1 MNNPETINDLHADAR
16 TFLMSWRPVDESQA
30 RLRDEYVQHLD
41 AHSDGTWRECRVG
54 HITGSALVM
63 DHARTRVLL
72 TLHPK
77 VGRWLQLGGHLEPG
91 DATLRAAALR
101 EAREES
107 GITDIVISEFPLR
120 LDRHRVRCAA
130 DESTH
135 LDVQFL
141 ALVATNAQV
150 VISAESDDLR
160 WFSLDEL
167 PADLDD
173 SVRNVIAA
181 AISA

>member
-1 MNNPETINDLHADAR
+1 MSNSLHANAR
-16 TFLMSWRPVDESQA
+16 EVLIAWQPADEAQS
-30 RLRDEYVQHLD
+30 RLRDDYVAHLD
-41 AHSDGTWRECRVG
+41 AHADGTWRECRIG

-77 VGRWLQLGGHLEPG
+77 VGRWLQMGGHLEPG

-101 EAREES
+101 EACEES
-107 GITDIVISEFPLR
+107 GITEIDISEFPLR

-141 ALVATNAQV
+141 ALVAADAQE
-150 VISAESDDLR
+150 VISDESDDLR
-160 WFSLDEL
+160 WFDLDAL
-167 PADLDD
+167 PSDLDD
-173 SVRNVIAA
+173 SVRNLIDAA
-181 AISA
+181 VSA

>member
-1 MNNPETINDLHADAR
+1 MSQSLHANAR
-16 TFLMSWRPVDESQA
+16 EVLIAWQPADEGQSQ
-30 RLRDEYVQHLD
+30 LRDDYVVHLD
-41 AHSDGTWRECRVG
+41 EHADGTWRECRVG

-77 VGRWLQLGGHLEPG
+77 VGRWLQMGGHLEPG
-91 DATLRAAALR
+91 DATLRDAALR

-107 GITDIVISEFPLR
+107 GISDIEISEFPLR

-141 ALVATNAQV
+141 GLVAADAREA
-150 VISAESDDLR
+150 ISDESDDLR
-160 WFSLDEL
+160 WFDLDHL

-173 SVRNVIAA
+173 SVRNLIAA
-181 AISA
+181 ALPA

>member
-1 MNNPETINDLHADAR
+1 MSLHANAREVLLAWQPADADQR
-16 TFLMSWRPVDESQA
+16 D
-30 RLRDEYVQHLD
+30 LRDEYVAHLD
-41 AHSDGTWRECRVG
+41 AHADGTWRECRIG

-63 DHARTRVLL
+63 DHAKTRVLL

-77 VGRWLQLGGHLEPG
+77 VGRWLQMGGHLEPT
-91 DATLRAAALR
+91 DASLRDAALR

-107 GITDIVISEFPLR
+107 GIPAIEISRLPLR

-141 ALVATNAQV
+141 GLVSAQAQE
-150 VISAESDDLR
+150 VISEESDDLR
-160 WFSLDEL
+160 WFALDEL

-173 SVRNVIAA
+173 SVRNLIAA
-181 AISA
+181 ALSA

>member
-1 MNNPETINDLHADAR
+1 MSQSLHANAR
-16 TFLMSWRPVDESQA
+16 VVLIAWLPADVSQSQ
-30 RLRDEYVQHLD
+30 LRDDYVAHLD
-41 AHSDGTWRECRVG
+41 EHPDGTWRECRVG

-63 DHARTRVLL
+63 HHSRTRVLL

-77 VGRWLQLGGHLEPG
+77 VGRWLQMGGHLEPG
-91 DATLRAAALR
+91 DASLRDAALR

-107 GITDIVISEFPLR
+107 GITEIEISEFPLR

-141 ALVATNAQV
+141 GLVAPDAQE
-150 VISAESDDLR
+150 VISEESDDLR
-160 WFSLDEL
+160 WFALDDL

-173 SVRNVIAA
+173 SVRNLITAA
-181 AISA
+181 LSD

>member
-1 MNNPETINDLHADAR
+1 MSQSLHANAR
-16 TFLMSWRPVDESQA
+16 EVLVAWQPADESQA
-30 RLRDEYVQHLD
+30 RLRDDYVAHLD
-41 AHSDGTWRECRVG
+41 AHANGTWRECRIG

-63 DHARTRVLL
+63 DQGRTRVLL

-77 VGRWLQLGGHLEPG
+77 VGRWLQMGGHLEAG
-91 DATLRAAALR
+91 DATLRDAALR

-107 GITDIVISEFPLR
+107 GIVEIEISEFPLR

-141 ALVATNAQV
+141 ALVAADAQE
-150 VISAESDDLR
+150 VISEESDDLR
-160 WFSLDEL
+160 WFALDAL

-173 SVRNVIAA
+173 SVRNLITAA
-181 AISA
+181 LAA

>member
-1 MNNPETINDLHADAR
+1 MSQSLHANAR
-16 TFLMSWRPVDESQA
+16 ELLITWQPADESQSQ
-30 RLRDEYVQHLD
+30 LRDDYVAHLD
-41 AHSDGTWRECRVG
+41 EHADGTWRECRVG

-77 VGRWLQLGGHLEPG
+77 VGRWLQMGGHLESG
-91 DATLRAAALR
+91 DATLRDAALR

-107 GITDIVISEFPLR
+107 GISDIEIGGFPLR

-141 ALVATNAQV
+141 GLVAPDARE
-150 VISAESDDLR
+150 VISDESDDLR

-173 SVRNVIAA
+173 SVRNLITAA
-181 AISA
+181 LSV

>member
-1 MNNPETINDLHADAR
+1 MSNSLHANAREILIAWQPADAA
-16 TFLMSWRPVDESQA
+16 QA
-30 RLRDEYVQHLD
+30 QLRDEYVAHLD
-41 AHSDGTWRECRVG
+41 AHDDGTWRECRIG

-77 VGRWLQLGGHLEPG
+77 VGRWLQMGGHLESG
-91 DATLRAAALR
+91 DATLREAALR

-107 GITDIVISEFPLR
+107 GITEIEISEFPLR

-141 ALVATNAQV
+141 GLVAPDAQE
-150 VISAESDDLR
+150 VISEESDDLR
-160 WFSLDEL
+160 WFALDAL
-167 PADLDD
+167 PSDLDD
-173 SVRNVIAA
+173 SVRNLIAA
-181 AISA
+181 ALLD

>member
-1 MNNPETINDLHADAR
+1 MSDSLHANAR
-16 TFLMSWRPVDESQA
+16 ELLVAWNPGDESQGS
-30 RLRDEYVQHLD
+30 LRDEYVAHLD
-41 AHSDGTWRECRVG
+41 EHADGTWRECRIG

-63 DHARTRVLL
+63 NYARTRVLL

-77 VGRWLQLGGHLEPG
+77 VGRWLQMGGHLETG
-91 DATLRAAALR
+91 DATLRDAALR

-107 GITDIVISEFPLR
+107 GIVDIEISEFPLR

-141 ALVATNAQV
+141 ALVADDAQEE
-150 VISAESDDLR
+150 ISEESDDLR
-160 WFSLDEL
+160 WFTLDEL
-167 PADLDD
+167 PTDLDD
-173 SVRNVIAA
+173 SVRSLIAA
-181 AISA
+181 ALSA

>member
-1 MNNPETINDLHADAR
+1 MSSSLHANAR
-16 TFLMSWRPVDESQA
+16 ELLIAWQPADSAQA
-30 RLRDEYVQHLD
+30 QLRDEYVAHLD
-41 AHSDGTWRECRVG
+41 AHADGTWRECRIG

-77 VGRWLQLGGHLEPG
+77 VGRWLQMGGHLEPG

-107 GITDIVISEFPLR
+107 GITEIEISEFPLR
-120 LDRHRVRCAA
+120 LDRHRVRCSA

-141 ALVATNAQV
+141 GLVAPDAQE
-150 VISAESDDLR
+150 VISDESDDLR
-160 WFSLDEL
+160 WFALDAL
-167 PADLDD
+167 PSDLDD
-173 SVRNVIAA
+173 SVRNLIAEA
-181 AISA
+181 LSA

>member
-1 MNNPETINDLHADAR
+1 MSNSLHANAR
-16 TFLMSWRPVDESQA
+16 EVLIAWQPADEAQS
-30 RLRDEYVQHLD
+30 RLRDDYVAHLD
-41 AHSDGTWRECRVG
+41 AHADGTWRECRIG

-77 VGRWLQLGGHLEPG
+77 VGRWLQMGGHLESG

-101 EAREES
+101 EACEES
-107 GITDIVISEFPLR
+107 GITEIDISEFPLR

-141 ALVATNAQV
+141 ALVAADAQE
-150 VISAESDDLR
+150 VISDESDDLR
-160 WFSLDEL
+160 WFDLDAL
-167 PADLDD
+167 PSDLDD
-173 SVRNVIAA
+173 SVRNLIDAA
-181 AISA
+181 VSA

>member
-1 MNNPETINDLHADAR
+1 MSSSLHANAR
-16 TFLMSWRPVDESQA
+16 EVLIAWQPAEAAQA
-30 RLRDEYVQHLD
+30 QLRDEYVAHLD
-41 AHSDGTWRECRVG
+41 AHADGTWRECRIG

-77 VGRWLQLGGHLEPG
+77 VGRWLQMGGHLEPG

-107 GITDIVISEFPLR
+107 GITEIEISEFPLR

-141 ALVATNAQV
+141 GLVAPDAQE
-150 VISAESDDLR
+150 VISDESDDLR
-160 WFSLDEL
+160 WFALDAL
-167 PADLDD
+167 PSDLDD
-173 SVRNVIAA
+173 SVRNLIAEA
-181 AISA
+181 LSA

>member
-1 MNNPETINDLHADAR
+1 MSDLHADAR
-16 TFLMSWRPVDESQA
+16 SVLTRWQPADAQQES
-30 RLRDEYVQHLD
+30 LRDEYVAHLD
-41 AHSDGTWRECRVG
+41 QHSDGTWRECRIG
-54 HITGSALVM
+54 HITGSALVVN
-63 DHARTRVLL
+63 DSRTRVLL

-77 VGRWLQLGGHLEPG
+77 VGRWLQMGGHLEPG

-107 GITDIVISEFPLR
+107 GIDQIEISEWPLR

-141 ALVATNAQV
+141 AVVHDQAQEV
-150 VISAESDDLR
+150 MSEESDDLR
-160 WFSLDEL
+160 WFDLGDL
-167 PADLDD
+167 PDGLDD
-173 SVRNVIAA
+173 SVRALIAA
-181 AISA
+181 ALTA

>member
-1 MNNPETINDLHADAR
+1 MSLHANAR
-16 TFLMSWRPVDESQA
+16 ELLIAWQPADESQGA
-30 RLRDEYVQHLD
+30 LRDDYVAHLD
-41 AHSDGTWRECRVG
+41 EHADGTWRECRVG

-77 VGRWLQLGGHLEPG
+77 VGRWLQMGGHLEPG
-91 DATLRAAALR
+91 DATLREAALR

-107 GITDIVISEFPLR
+107 GIDEIEISEFPLR

-141 ALVATNAQV
+141 GLVSADAQEI
-150 VISAESDDLR
+150 ISEESDDLR
-160 WFSLDEL
+160 WFALDEL
-167 PADLDD
+167 PADLDG
-173 SVRNVIAA
+173 SVRSLITAA
-181 AISA
+181 LSA

>member
-1 MNNPETINDLHADAR
+1 MGSEMCI
-16 TFLMSWRPVDESQA
+16 
-30 RLRDEYVQHLD
+30 RD
-41 AHSDGTWRECRVG
+41 R
-54 HITGSALVM
+54 
-63 DHARTRVLL
+63 
-72 TLHPK
+72 
-77 VGRWLQLGGHLEPG
+77 
-91 DATLRAAALR
+91 
-101 EAREES
+101 
-107 GITDIVISEFPLR
+107 LR

>member
-1 MNNPETINDLHADAR
+1 MSNSLHANAR
-16 TFLMSWRPVDESQA
+16 EVLIAWQPADEAQS
-30 RLRDEYVQHLD
+30 RLRDDYVAHLD
-41 AHSDGTWRECRVG
+41 AHADGTWRECRIG

-77 VGRWLQLGGHLEPG
+77 VGRWLQMGGHLEPG

-101 EAREES
+101 EACEES
-107 GITDIVISEFPLR
+107 GITEIDISEFPLR

-141 ALVATNAQV
+141 ALVAADAQE
-150 VISAESDDLR
+150 VISHESDDLR
-160 WFSLDEL
+160 WFDLDAL
-167 PADLDD
+167 PSDLDD
-173 SVRNVIAA
+173 SVRNLIDAA
-181 AISA
+181 VSA

>member
-1 MNNPETINDLHADAR
+1 MSNSLHANAR
-16 TFLMSWRPVDESQA
+16 EILIAWQPADTAQA
-30 RLRDEYVQHLD
+30 HLRDEYVAHLD
-41 AHSDGTWRECRVG
+41 AHNDGTWRECRIG

-77 VGRWLQLGGHLEPG
+77 VGRWLQMGGHLEPG
-91 DATLRAAALR
+91 DATLCDAALR

-107 GITDIVISEFPLR
+107 GISEIEISEFPLR

-141 ALVATNAQV
+141 ALVAADAQE
-150 VISAESDDLR
+150 VISEESDDLR
-160 WFSLDEL
+160 WFALDAL
-167 PADLDD
+167 PSDLDD
-173 SVRNVIAA
+173 SVLNLIAA
-181 AISA
+181 ALVA

>member
-1 MNNPETINDLHADAR
+1 MSQTLHANAR
-16 TFLMSWRPVDESQA
+16 EVLIAWQPADESQS
-30 RLRDEYVQHLD
+30 RLRDDYVAHLD
-41 AHSDGTWRECRVG
+41 ENSDGTWRECRIG

-77 VGRWLQLGGHLEPG
+77 VGRWLQMGGHLEPG
-91 DATLRAAALR
+91 DASLRDAALR

-107 GITDIVISEFPLR
+107 GITEIKISEFPLR

-141 ALVATNAQV
+141 ALVAADAQE
-150 VISAESDDLR
+150 VISEESDDLR
-160 WFSLDEL
+160 WFDLDDL

-173 SVRNVIAA
+173 SVRNLITAA
-181 AISA
+181 LSA

>member
-1 MNNPETINDLHADAR
+1 MSQSLHANAR
-16 TFLMSWRPVDESQA
+16 EVLIAWQPADESQSQ
-30 RLRDEYVQHLD
+30 LRDDYVVHLD
-41 AHSDGTWRECRVG
+41 EHADGTWRECRIG

-77 VGRWLQLGGHLEPG
+77 VGRWLQMGGHLERG
-91 DATLRAAALR
+91 DATLRDAALR

-107 GITDIVISEFPLR
+107 GISDVEISEFPLR

-141 ALVATNAQV
+141 GLVAADARET
-150 VISAESDDLR
+150 ISDESDDLR
-160 WFSLDEL
+160 WFDLDHL
-167 PADLDD
+167 PADVDD
-173 SVRNVIAA
+173 SVRNLIAA
-181 AISA
+181 ALPA

>member
-1 MNNPETINDLHADAR
+1 MSLHANAREVLLAWQPADADQR
-16 TFLMSWRPVDESQA
+16 D
-30 RLRDEYVQHLD
+30 LRDQYVAHLD
-41 AHSDGTWRECRVG
+41 AHADGTWRECRIG

-63 DHARTRVLL
+63 DRAKTRVLL

-77 VGRWLQLGGHLEPG
+77 VGRWLQMGGHLEPA
-91 DATLRAAALR
+91 DATLRDAALR

-107 GITDIVISEFPLR
+107 GITEIEMSALPLR

-141 ALVATNAQV
+141 GLVSAQAQE
-150 VISAESDDLR
+150 VISEESDDLR

-173 SVRNVIAA
+173 SVRNLITAA
-181 AISA
+181 LSA

>member
-1 MNNPETINDLHADAR
+1 MSQSLHANAR
-16 TFLMSWRPVDESQA
+16 EVLMAWQPADESQA
-30 RLRDEYVQHLD
+30 RLRDDYVAHLD
-41 AHSDGTWRECRVG
+41 EHADGTWRECRIG

-77 VGRWLQLGGHLEPG
+77 VGRWLQMGGHLEPG

-107 GITDIVISEFPLR
+107 GIDQIEISEWPLR

-130 DESTH
+130 DESSH

-141 ALVATNAQV
+141 GLVAPEAQE
-150 VISAESDDLR
+150 VISEESDDLR
-160 WFSLDEL
+160 WFTLDDL

-173 SVRNVIAA
+173 SVRALITAA
-181 AISA
+181 LSA

>member
-1 MNNPETINDLHADAR
+1 MSESLHANAR
-16 TFLMSWRPVDESQA
+16 EILLAWQPPEDGQRG
-30 RLRDEYVQHLD
+30 LRDDYVAHLE
-41 AHSDGTWRECRVG
+41 AHADGTWRECRIG

-63 DHARTRVLL
+63 DHAKTRVLL

-77 VGRWLQLGGHLEPG
+77 VGRWLQMGGHLEPA
-91 DATLRAAALR
+91 DVTLRDAALR

-107 GITDIVISEFPLR
+107 GIAEIEISEFPLR

-141 ALVATNAQV
+141 GLVSADAQE
-150 VISAESDDLR
+150 VISEESDDLR
-160 WFSLDEL
+160 WFSIEAL
-167 PADLDD
+167 PADLDE
-173 SVRNVIAA
+173 SVRNLIAA
-181 AISA
+181 ALSA

>member
-1 MNNPETINDLHADAR
+1 MIDLHADAR
-16 TFLMSWRPVDESQA
+16 SVLTRWQPADAQQA
-30 RLRDEYVQHLD
+30 ALRDEYVAHLD
-41 AHSDGTWRECRVG
+41 AHADGTWRECRIG

-63 DHARTRVLL
+63 NDSRTRVLL

-77 VGRWLQLGGHLEPG
+77 VGRWLQMGGHLEPG
-91 DATLRAAALR
+91 DSTLREAALR

-107 GITDIVISEFPLR
+107 GIEQIEISEWPLR

-141 ALVATNAQV
+141 AVVPDEARE
-150 VISAESDDLR
+150 VISEESDDLR
-160 WFSLDEL
+160 WFDLGDL
-167 PADLDD
+167 PVGLDD
-173 SVRNVIAA
+173 SVRLLIAA
-181 AISA
+181 AIAS

>member
-1 MNNPETINDLHADAR
+1 
-16 TFLMSWRPVDESQA
+16 
-30 RLRDEYVQHLD
+30 
-41 AHSDGTWRECRVG
+41 
-54 HITGSALVM
+54 M

-77 VGRWLQLGGHLEPG
+77 VGRWLQMGGHLERG
-91 DATLRAAALR
+91 DATLRDAALR

-107 GITDIVISEFPLR
+107 GISDVEISEFPLR

-141 ALVATNAQV
+141 GLVAADAREA
-150 VISAESDDLR
+150 ISDESDDLR
-160 WFSLDEL
+160 WFDLDHL

-173 SVRNVIAA
+173 SVRNLIAA
-181 AISA
+181 ALPA

>member
-1 MNNPETINDLHADAR
+1 MSQSLHANAR
-16 TFLMSWRPVDESQA
+16 EVLIAWQPADESQSQ
-30 RLRDEYVQHLD
+30 LRDDYVVHLD
-41 AHSDGTWRECRVG
+41 EHADGTWRECRVG

-77 VGRWLQLGGHLEPG
+77 VGRWLQMGGHLEPG
-91 DATLRAAALR
+91 DATLRDAALR

-107 GITDIVISEFPLR
+107 GISDVEISEFPLR

-141 ALVATNAQV
+141 GLVAADARET
-150 VISAESDDLR
+150 ISDESDDLR
-160 WFSLDEL
+160 WFDLDHL

-173 SVRNVIAA
+173 SVRNLIAA
-181 AISA
+181 ALPA

>member
-1 MNNPETINDLHADAR
+1 MSQSLHANAR
-16 TFLMSWRPVDESQA
+16 EVLIAWLPADESQSQ
-30 RLRDEYVQHLD
+30 LRDDYVAHLD
-41 AHSDGTWRECRVG
+41 EHPDGTWRECRVG

-63 DHARTRVLL
+63 DHSRTRVLL

-77 VGRWLQLGGHLEPG
+77 VGRWLQMGGHLEPG
-91 DATLRAAALR
+91 DASLRDAALR

-107 GITDIVISEFPLR
+107 GITEIEISEFPLR

-141 ALVATNAQV
+141 GLVAPDAQE
-150 VISAESDDLR
+150 VISEESDDLR
-160 WFSLDEL
+160 WFALDDL

-173 SVRNVIAA
+173 SVRNLITAA
-181 AISA
+181 LSD

>member
-1 MNNPETINDLHADAR
+1 MSNSLHANAR
-16 TFLMSWRPVDESQA
+16 EILISWQPADTAQA
-30 RLRDEYVQHLD
+30 QLRDEYVTHLD
-41 AHSDGTWRECRVG
+41 AHDDGTWRECRIG

-77 VGRWLQLGGHLEPG
+77 VGRWLQMGGHLESG
-91 DATLRAAALR
+91 DATLREAALR

-107 GITDIVISEFPLR
+107 GITEIEISEFPLR

-141 ALVATNAQV
+141 GLVAIDAQEI
-150 VISAESDDLR
+150 ISEESDDLR
-160 WFSLDEL
+160 WFALDAL
-167 PADLDD
+167 PSDLDD
-173 SVRNVIAA
+173 SVRNLIAA
-181 AISA
+181 ALLD